1 MTNELKSFTNTPWIQ
16 ETRNGFE
23 MAEEEIN
30 RLEALPVQGEQS
42 CMVQTDMKAW
52 ALKEGLWPNEPYKNI
67 IVLHAIDRGWLQ
79 EYSTGM
85 EIYD

>member
-23 MAEEEIN
+23 VAEEEIN
-30 RLEALPVQGEQS
+30 RLEARTAQGEQS
-42 CMVQTDMKAW
+42 CMVQSDMKAW
-52 ALKEGLWPNEPYKNI
+52 AVKKGIWLSEHYKNI
-67 IVLHAIDRGWLQ
+67 IVLHASDRGWLQ

-85 EIYD
+85 EIVQ

>member
-1 MTNELKSFTNTPWIQ
+1 MTAWIQ

-30 RLEALPVQGEQS
+30 RLEAERAQGEQS
-42 CMVQTDMKAW
+42 CAVQSDMKAW
-52 ALKEGLWPNEPYKNI
+52 ALKSGLWPNEPYRNM

-79 EYSTGM
+79 PNFTGM
-85 EIYD
+85 EIVDETI